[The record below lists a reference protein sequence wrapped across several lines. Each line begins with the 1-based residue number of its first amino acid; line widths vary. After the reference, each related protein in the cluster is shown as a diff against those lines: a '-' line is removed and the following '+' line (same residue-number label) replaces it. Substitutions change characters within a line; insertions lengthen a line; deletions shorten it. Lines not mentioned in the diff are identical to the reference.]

1 MMKRLFLILLLLTA
15 CSPVVEN
22 TITREQNVWQ
32 LLRQVKVKQLDD
44 VQGQLLQQEL
54 EANFNSLQK
63 KAPHNYDLS
72 VSFTTENVELV
83 GRNSY
88 QAQASFTLY
97 RANSDEVLHQSE
109 ASQQSRY
116 SVKGSDYQQQQKSQ
130 QAATERA
137 LQQLAR
143 QIVFD
148 IQNYFLAEIK
158 SDDL

>member
-1 MMKRLFLILLLLTA
+1 MKRLFAIMLILTA
-15 CSPVVEN
+15 CSPVVES
-22 TITREQNVWQ
+22 TVTREQNMWQ
-32 LLRQVKVKQLDD
+32 LLRQVKVKQLGD

-54 EANFNSLQK
+54 EANLNSLQK

-72 VSFTTENVELV
+72 VSFTTSNIALV

-88 QAQASFTLY
+88 QAQATFILY
-97 RANSDEVLHQSE
+97 RAGTTEVLHTSE

-116 SVKGSDYQQQQKSQ
+116 SSRGSEQQQLKSR
-130 QAATERA
+130 QAAIERA